1 MTDDQICPYYR
12 LDEDV
17 CDVGFGHISPHDVRT
32 MVAFC
37 RCRFEGC
44 SQYQALRARHPWPQR
59 IAARTITRSDLS
71 PEVAR
76 AAVSPKSGKPLVRPF
91 KVRWPLPFQLRYIAM
106 QYTDSPIHLK
116 EEPKMKSTQSSKQQG
131 WSVVLAGTGINLALG
146 VLYAWS
152 IFKGAISESIAKG
165 GEGAFNWD
173 PASIN
178 DPYAVACLV
187 FAMAMIVAGKIQD
200 KFGPRLTCM
209 LGGLLVGAGFI
220 LAAQSTEYWSWVL
233 GFGVLAGAGIGFG
246 YSAATPPAL
255 KWFPPAKTGLVAGIV
270 VSGFGLASVY
280 IAPLAKYLLVTRG
293 LQQSMFLFGV
303 AFAVVVS
310 ALALLVRNPPAGY
323 VADPTASAATKAK
336 NAAAVNLKP
345 LEVMATGKFYT
356 LWATFFIGA
365 GAGLMVIGSVAGMA
379 KQSLGELAF
388 LAVAIMAVGNAA
400 GRIVAGIVSDKIGR
414 ANTLTIMLLF
424 QALLM
429 FAGMF
434 VVGGNSGA
442 VVLVVLATF
451 IGFNYGT
458 NLALFPSLAKDLW
471 GLQNFG
477 MNYGILFSA
486 WGVGAFVLVRVS
498 EMLKAST
505 GSFTSSFLAAGV
517 LLVAGAAL
525 TMTLRERKPAMVLK
539 PVAVPELDEEEL
551 AIKAE

>member
-1 MTDDQICPYYR
+1 MSDDHICPYYR
-12 LDEDV
+12 VDEDV
-17 CDVGFGHISPHDVRT
+17 CDVGFGYISPHDVRT

-37 RCRFEGC
+37 RCRFEAC
-44 SQYQALRARHPWPQR
+44 SQYQSLAARNPWPQR
-59 IAARTITRSDLS
+59 RSAGPSFASELPPAPPRT
-71 PEVAR
+71 AM
-76 AAVSPKSGKPLVRPF
+76 SPKPEKPLVRPF
-91 KVRWPLPFQLRYIAM
+91 KARWPLPFQMRYIAV
-106 QYTDSPIHLK
+106 QYTASPTHFK
-116 EEPKMKSTQSSKQQG
+116 EERTMKPTQSSKQQG

-152 IFKGAISESIAKG
+152 IFKGAITDSIAKG

-173 PASIN
+173 PASVN

-187 FAMAMIVAGKIQD
+187 FAAAMILAGKIQD

-220 LAAQSTEYWSWVL
+220 LSAQSTEYWSWVL
-233 GFGVLAGAGIGFG
+233 GFGVLSGAGIGFG

-293 LQQSMFLFGV
+293 LQQSMMIFGV
-303 AFAVVVS
+303 AFAILVS
-310 ALALLVRNPPAGY
+310 ALALLIRNPPAGY
-323 VADPTASAATKAK
+323 VAGAAAGPAKAK
-336 NAAAVNLKP
+336 TAAVVNLTP
-345 LEVMATGKFYT
+345 MQVLGTGKFYT

-388 LAVAIMAVGNAA
+388 LAVAIMAIGNAA

-424 QALLM
+424 QAMLM
-429 FAGMF
+429 FAAMF

-458 NLALFPSLAKDLW
+458 NLSLFPSLTKDLW

-486 WGVGAFVLVRVS
+486 WGIGAFVLVRIS
-498 EMLKAST
+498 EMLKAAS

-517 LLVAGAAL
+517 LLIAGAAL
-525 TMTLRERKPAMVLK
+525 TMTLREGKPALVFK
-539 PVAVPELDEEEL
+539 PATVQELDDEEL
-551 AIKAE
+551 AVKAE